1 MDSELIL
8 KKFDEI
14 ETKVE
19 RLVEVIKS
27 LEATNLELKNQN
39 DSLNEGLQSKINAE
53 KSYNEEMPIF
63 WITEG
68 SIGSTCYDNTL
79 WEALYI

>member
-14 ETKVE
+14 EAKVE

-39 DSLNEGLQSKINAE
+39 DSLNEGLQNKINAE
-53 KSYNEEMPIF
+53 KSYNEERDLIRSK
-63 WITEG
+63 IDNLLVKLEG
-68 SIGSTCYDNTL
+68 IE
-79 WEALYI
+79 EA

>member
-14 ETKVE
+14 EAKVE

-27 LEATNLELKNQN
+27 LEAANLELKNQN
-39 DSLNEGLQSKINAE
+39 DSLNEGLQNKINAE
-53 KSYNEEMPIF
+53 KSYNEERDLIRSK
-63 WITEG
+63 IDNLLVKLEG
-68 SIGSTCYDNTL
+68 IE
-79 WEALYI
+79 EA

>member
-53 KSYNEEMPIF
+53 KSYNEERDLIRSK
-63 WITEG
+63 IDNLLVKLEG
-68 SIGSTCYDNTL
+68 IE
-79 WEALYI
+79 EA

>member
-39 DSLNEGLQSKINAE
+39 DSLNEGLQNKINAE
-53 KSYNEEMPIF
+53 KSFNEERDLIRSK
-63 WITEG
+63 IDNLLVKLEG
-68 SIGSTCYDNTL
+68 IE
-79 WEALYI
+79 EA

>member
-14 ETKVE
+14 EAKVE

-27 LEATNLELKNQN
+27 LEAANLELKNQN
-39 DSLNEGLQSKINAE
+39 DSLNEGLQNKINAE
-53 KSYNEEMPIF
+53 KSYNEERDLIRSK
-63 WITEG
+63 I
-68 SIGSTCYDNTL
+68 DNL
-79 WEALYI
+79 

>member
-39 DSLNEGLQSKINAE
+39 DSLNEGLQNKINAE
-53 KSYNEEMPIF
+53 KSYNEERDLIRSK
-63 WITEG
+63 IDNLLVKLEG
-68 SIGSTCYDNTL
+68 IE
-79 WEALYI
+79 EA

>member
-8 KKFDEI
+8 KQFDEI
-14 ETKVE
+14 EAKVE

-39 DSLNEGLQSKINAE
+39 DSLNEGLQNRINAE
-53 KSYNEEMPIF
+53 KSYNEERDLIRSK
-63 WITEG
+63 IDNLLVKLEG
-68 SIGSTCYDNTL
+68 IE
-79 WEALYI
+79 EA

>member
-14 ETKVE
+14 EAKVE

-27 LEATNLELKNQN
+27 LEAANLELKNQN
-39 DSLNEGLQSKINAE
+39 DKT
-53 KSYNEEMPIF
+53 K
-63 WITEG
+63 
-68 SIGSTCYDNTL
+68 
-79 WEALYI
+79 

>member
-1 MDSELIL
+1 MDSELVL

-14 ETKVE
+14 EAKVE

-39 DSLNEGLQSKINAE
+39 DSLNEGLQNKINAE
-53 KSYNEEMPIF
+53 KSYNEERDLIRSK
-63 WITEG
+63 IDNLLVKLEG
-68 SIGSTCYDNTL
+68 IE
-79 WEALYI
+79 EA